1 MSQKKLYF
9 PRIVYLLNSG
19 ASQYQAMQTI
29 SRNAH
34 KKNAYFITIPLSSYL
49 YLLLRQGLSC
59 FTDYQIFSTRT
70 SGQRR
75 HLAYNWQ
82 MNE

>member
-9 PRIVYLLNSG
+9 FPYIIYLLNIG

-34 KKNAYFITIPLSSYL
+34 KKNAYFITNPLSSYS
-49 YLLLRQGLSC
+49 YLLLRQGLC
-59 FTDYQIFSTRT
+59 LLY
-70 SGQRR
+70 
-75 HLAYNWQ
+75 
-82 MNE
+82 